1 LALRASSQD
10 CSFLTCISIWVA
22 SILSK

>member
-10 CSFLTCISIWVA
+10 CSSLVCISIWVA